1 MDHMNQS
8 NMMDPSSMYGLPP
21 CSGSGCPTSLS
32 QTTITTPTPGN
43 PNLPTLEDIAN
54 YNYLSSYEQQQQ
66 HEQLQDVSNK
76 ELDKIRNR
84 DSYPSPPS
92 YTPGNQGTLSG
103 NPNPNSNGTM
113 DQLVP
118 QSSPFNE
125 MQPITPTTQPAPVTA
140 ESLQYM
146 NGFLRTQI
154 GRIVQVQFLIGTN
167 TLVDRMGLLLAVGA
181 NYILLNEIETDDILV
196 CDFYNI
202 KFIRFYY

>member
-1 MDHMNQS
+1 
-8 NMMDPSSMYGLPP
+8 
-21 CSGSGCPTSLS
+21 
-32 QTTITTPTPGN
+32 
-43 PNLPTLEDIAN
+43 
-54 YNYLSSYEQQQQ
+54 
-66 HEQLQDVSNK
+66 
-76 ELDKIRNR
+76 
-84 DSYPSPPS
+84 
-92 YTPGNQGTLSG
+92 
-103 NPNPNSNGTM
+103 
-113 DQLVP
+113 
-118 QSSPFNE
+118 
-125 MQPITPTTQPAPVTA
+125 MQPITPTTQPAPMTA

>member
-1 MDHMNQS
+1 MDNMNQS
-8 NMMDPSSMYGLPP
+8 NMMDPSSVYGLPP
-21 CSGSGCPTSLS
+21 CSGPGCASSSAQATVITPTS
-32 QTTITTPTPGN
+32 GN

-54 YNYLSSYEQQQQ
+54 YNYLSTQGQRMQ
-66 HEQLQDVSNK
+66 HKQLQDASNK
-76 ELDKIRNR
+76 ELDKIRQS
-84 DSYPSPPS
+84 SYPSPKS

-103 NPNPNSNGTM
+103 NPNPNTNGTL

-125 MQPITPTTQPAPVTA
+125 MQPITPTTQPAPMTA